1 MGAVELPVR
10 DSFRIRIYIF
20 GIPSSPQGWVAV
32 NIYEIV
38 VIPDD
43 MHHDG
48 LNKISDTLLL
58 LFIQLQEL
66 IHQYCYPQ
74 IGGII
79 DSTDVAFQIRD
90 LQLALYTG
98 VRVCIRISWCV
109 LSTLCAPEDS
119 LASVHG
125 LNMHILYVLTFG
137 KGIHPSD

>member
-48 LNKISDTLLL
+48 INKISDTMLL
-58 LFIQLQEL
+58 LFIQIKEL
-66 IHQYCYPQ
+66 IILTCFTQKGD
-74 IGGII
+74 IFI
-79 DSTDVAFQIRD
+79 DSGTAIK
-90 LQLALYTG
+90 LYDSSSYDY
-98 VRVCIRISWCV
+98 I
-109 LSTLCAPEDS
+109 STLQ
-119 LASVHG
+119 
-125 LNMHILYVLTFG
+125 
-137 KGIHPSD
+137 

>member
-48 LNKISDTLLL
+48 INKIRYTLSL
-58 LFIQLQEL
+58 LFIQIQEL
-66 IHQYCYPQ
+66 IHQTCYPQ
-74 IGGII
+74 IGDIFVG
-79 DSTDVAFQIRD
+79 TGVAFPFHVLLR
-90 LQLALYTG
+90 ALSPA
-98 VRVCIRISWCV
+98 VRV
-109 LSTLCAPEDS
+109 
-119 LASVHG
+119 
-125 LNMHILYVLTFG
+125 
-137 KGIHPSD
+137 